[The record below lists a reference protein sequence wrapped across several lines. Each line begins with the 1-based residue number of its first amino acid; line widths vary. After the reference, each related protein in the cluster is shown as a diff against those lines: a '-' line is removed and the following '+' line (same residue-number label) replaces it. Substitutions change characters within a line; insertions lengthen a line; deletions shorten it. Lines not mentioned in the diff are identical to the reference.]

1 MSRIKN
7 TLNER
12 GSVSDKALRQ
22 KASSVFRT
30 LFENRMKPVR
40 SSEGGFTIV
49 ELNMTIGLMAILSIG
64 FMAIFTNFLVT
75 NTRINTSIEM
85 TSGSQIL
92 LRTMVEELRYGAGVR
107 QTNTIT
113 DPNGPGAG
121 WNTGNVNFV
130 IITAVPAV
138 DSSNNYIIDTSTGS
152 PYMNEFVYFKQGTA
166 LYKRTLAHPS
176 ATGNSLKTSCPE
188 SVATS
193 SCPAD
198 RKLVENLET
207 MSFTLYDQDNATTA
221 NTALARSIKIDLTLS
236 KDTFGN
242 PITFDNSIRIT
253 LRNTF

>member
-1 MSRIKN
+1 MSDNINKLLGFIR
-7 TLNER
+7 
-12 GSVSDKALRQ
+12 
-22 KASSVFRT
+22 
-30 LFENRMKPVR
+30 PVYKVQ
-40 SSEGGFTIV
+40 GGFTIV

-64 FMAIFTNFLVT
+64 FMAIFTSFLVT

-113 DPNGPGAG
+113 DPNGVPGG

-130 IITAVPAV
+130 IITAVPAT
-138 DSSNNYIIDTSTGS
+138 DSSNSYIIDTATGS
-152 PYMNEFVYFKQGTA
+152 PYMNEFVYFKQNND

-176 ATGNSLKTSCPE
+176 ATGNRLKTSCPA

-207 MSFTLYDQDNATTA
+207 MSFTLYDQDNATTS
-221 NTALARSIKIDLTLS
+221 NTTLARSIKINLTLS

-253 LRNTF
+253 LRNVF

>member
-1 MSRIKN
+1 M
-7 TLNER
+7 
-12 GSVSDKALRQ
+12 RQ
-22 KASSVFRT
+22 
-30 LFENRMKPVR
+30 

-49 ELNMTIGLMAILSIG
+49 ELNMTIGLMAVLSIG
-64 FMAIFTNFLVT
+64 FMAIFTSFLVT
-75 NTRINTSIEM
+75 NTRVNTAIEM

-107 QTNTIT
+107 QTNSIT

-138 DSSNNYIIDTSTGS
+138 NSSNDYIIDTSTGS
-152 PYMNEFVYFKQGTA
+152 PYMNEFVYFKQGNV

-176 ATGNSLKTSCPE
+176 ATGNTLKTSCPS
-188 SVATS
+188 SVATAT
-193 SCPAD
+193 CPAD
-198 RKLVENLET
+198 RKLVENLNS
-207 MSFTLYDQDNATTA
+207 MSFILYDQDNSVTT
-221 NTALARSIKIDLTLS
+221 NTTLARSVKIDLTLL

-242 PITFDNSIRIT
+242 PISFDNSIRVT